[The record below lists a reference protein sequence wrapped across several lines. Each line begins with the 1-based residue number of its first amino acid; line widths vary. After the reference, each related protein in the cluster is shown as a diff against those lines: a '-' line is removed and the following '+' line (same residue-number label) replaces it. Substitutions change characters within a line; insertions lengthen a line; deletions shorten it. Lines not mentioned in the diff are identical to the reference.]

1 MAIRLDARIEVPA
14 VRLGDAAW
22 NVVQWLFL
30 ALIVAVIFAPI
41 LMVVLSAFNT
51 GPSLGSFKF
60 GLENWSAAWSDAQL
74 VRALGYTATI
84 VGLRGALGFVIA
96 IPLAWLVA
104 RTDMP
109 FARLIEFGFWIA
121 FFMPS
126 VAYIQGWTFLL
137 EGYRGLVN
145 VWISRLFGSSP
156 FDVFNFWGIIWV
168 HLMSQNVS
176 ALFVLLVLGFR
187 NMDSSMEDAARM
199 SGASRSRVLRD
210 ITLPLSRPLLAMLVV
225 VAIIRGMQSYEVE
238 AVLGQPVGIQVYST
252 LLVQM
257 LNSEPPR
264 LAEGA
269 ALSILILASILP
281 LIVFQRLYVGR
292 RQYATI
298 GSKMRT
304 ESVKLGAWRWAAF
317 AIVFV
322 ILTLQTVVPFFSVLA
337 GSFMVRWGYF
347 SIPEPWTM
355 RHWATVFD
363 NDQVVSA
370 FVSTLEL
377 GFSSGI
383 AAAALCFAIA
393 YIVVRTRFAG
403 RSVLEFASWL
413 PWSVPGVLLSLGLL
427 SAVLA
432 VPTLRFLHGTLAILV
447 VAIVMF
453 CFPLGVQLLKSG
465 LMQVNSE
472 LEEVSTVC
480 GSGRLGTQWR
490 INVPLLAPMLVAV
503 GLITFV
509 TAVNEISG
517 VVLLA
522 STNVRTL
529 ALLSLDYLTGTHTDR
544 ETAAVLTTMMTLLCV
559 GVALVARSFGI
570 SLGAGATKAPLHS
583 SSTSELGEKALSHGE

>member
-1 MAIRLDARIEVPA
+1 MAVQLDARTELPS
-14 VRLGDAAW
+14 VRLGNIANRAL
-22 NVVQWLFL
+22 QCLFPG
-30 ALIVAVIFAPI
+30 LIVCVIFAPI
-41 LMVVLSAFNT
+41 LMIILSAFNAE
-51 GPSLGSFKF
+51 PSLSRFKF
-60 GLENWSAAWSDAQL
+60 GIESWSEAWSDAQL
-74 VRALGYTATI
+74 IRALGYTAA
-84 VGLRGALGFVIA
+84 VVSMRAVLGFAIA

-109 FARLIEFGFWIA
+109 GTRWIEFGFWVA

-126 VAYIQGWTFLL
+126 MAYIQGWTFLL
-137 EGYRGLVN
+137 EGYRGLIN

-156 FDVFNFWGIIWV
+156 FDIFNFWGIIWV

-187 NMDSSMEDAARM
+187 NMDSGMEDAARM

-269 ALSILILASILP
+269 ALSLLILASILP

-292 RQYATI
+292 RQYTTI
-298 GSKMRT
+298 GSKMRI
-304 ESVKLGAWRWAAF
+304 EPVKLGAWRWVAF
-317 AIVFV
+317 AVVSVVLIF
-322 ILTLQTVVPFFSVLA
+322 QTVVPFFSVVA
-337 GSFMVRWGYF
+337 GSLMVRWGYF
-347 SIPEPWTM
+347 WIPAPWTL
-355 RHWATVFD
+355 RHWTTVFD

-370 FVSTLEL
+370 FVHTLEL
-377 GFSSGI
+377 GIASGI
-383 AAAALCFAIA
+383 AAAVLCFGIA
-393 YIVVRTRFAG
+393 YIVVRTQFAG
-403 RSVLEFASWL
+403 RSMLEFSSWL

-432 VPTLRFLHGTLAILV
+432 VPPLRFLHGTLLILV
-447 VAIVMF
+447 IAIVMF
-453 CFPLGVQLLKSG
+453 SFPLGVQLLKSG
-465 LMQVNSE
+465 LMQVNRE
-472 LEEVSTVC
+472 LEEVSNVC
-480 GSGRLGTQWR
+480 GSGRLATQWR
-490 INVPLLAPMLVAV
+490 INVPLLAPMLIAV

-522 STNVRTL
+522 STDMRTL
-529 ALLSLDYLTGTHTDR
+529 SLLSLDYLTGTHTDR
-544 ETAAVLTTMMTLLCV
+544 ETAAVLTTIMTMLCV
-559 GVALVARSFGI
+559 AVALFARSFGI
-570 SLGAGATKAPLHS
+570 SLGGGSAAVSRAQEVNEFAERS
-583 SSTSELGEKALSHGE
+583 